1 MLLSSLSDTTPN
13 DGTKSSS
20 SKAQLQEDLNRF
32 LNLLI
37 TQLKNQDPLDPL
49 DANEFTSQL
58 VQFASVEQQ
67 IYQNA
72 NLEKL
77 LALQQTSQISSMVD
91 FIGHTVEATGKQ
103 VPLKKQ
109 PNESEFTSQFTLKN
123 NNAEFTYNLDTNSAE
138 TIINIKD
145 ASGITVYTGD
155 GETAAGK
162 HTFAWDGLAFGTMPQ
177 PDGIYTVTVTAFD
190 PLRNLQDVAQTVFGR
205 VTGSGAEDG
214 EVSLFLGDIKV
225 PMDDVLSVKETKE
238 QTTTGL

>member
-37 TQLKNQDPLDPL
+37 TQLKNQDPLDQL

-103 VPLKKQ
+103 VP
-109 PNESEFTSQFTLKN
+109 LKN

>member
-1 MLLSSLSDTTPN
+1 MILSGLSDTTLTE
-13 DGTKSSS
+13 GSKSASNQ
-20 SKAQLQEDLNRF
+20 AQLQEDLNRF

-37 TQLKNQDPLDPL
+37 TQLKNQDPLDPM
-49 DANEFTSQL
+49 DATEFTSQL

-77 LALQQTSQISSMVD
+77 LNLQQTSQISSMVD

-103 VPLKKQ
+103 VPLEDKK
-109 PNESEFTSQFTLKN
+109 
-123 NNAEFTYNLDTNSAE
+123 AEFTYSLDTNAAE

-145 ASGITVYTGD
+145 ESGITVYTGD
-155 GETAAGK
+155 GETGVGK
-162 HTFAWDGLAFGTMPQ
+162 HTFTWDGISFGNMPQ
-177 PDGIYTVTVTAFD
+177 PEGVYTVTVTAFD
-190 PLRNLQDVAQTVFGR
+190 PQRNLQDVAQTVFGR

-225 PMDDVLSVKETKE
+225 PMDSVLSVKETKE
-238 QTTTGL
+238 TTIPGL